1 MKYFL
6 CLCLTFITSMSLA
19 QDLEPTKTPAASKG
33 KSLINSSQ
41 PFLLIDDVNRQAEA
55 WATCVAV
62 WQIMS
67 ELFNESKAQADEYSN
82 LANGAKMA
90 IVMTFV
96 SSVISEDKSNPKK
109 FSSTWTLA
117 KTLMD
122 SMPEVKLT
130 SIMADLE
137 ARGMDAWSE
146 DFKPTLA
153 QCTNNLETQQMY
165 VDSWRSLAVSGLLD
179 FK

>member
-1 MKYFL
+1 MKYLL
-6 CLCLTFITSMSLA
+6 CLCLTFMTSISLA
-19 QDLEPTKTPAASKG
+19 QDLEPTKTPAATKG
-33 KSLINSSQ
+33 KSFINSSQ

-62 WQIMS
+62 WQVMS

-82 LANGAKMA
+82 LGNGAKMA

-96 SSVISEDKSNPKK
+96 SSVISEDKSNQKK

-165 VDSWRSLAVSGLLD
+165 VDSWRSLAASGLLD